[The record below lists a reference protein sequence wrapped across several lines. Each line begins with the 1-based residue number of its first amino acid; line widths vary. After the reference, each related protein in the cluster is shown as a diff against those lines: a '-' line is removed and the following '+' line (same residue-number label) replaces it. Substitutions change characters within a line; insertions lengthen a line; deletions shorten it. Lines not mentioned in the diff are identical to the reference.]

1 MHIHLKEASAR
12 NVGFQMPGKVENAWL
27 RMVLWCQ
34 LKPLRTMIGAQPAEL
49 VIEETHDS
57 LIIDL
62 LISFCFHDISVLF
75 ILLSFIFTKRD
86 TAMFKCRFTN
96 KKRFIF
102 RSMQVWHNRVIL
114 SRHVVSARSSNEILD
129 LYEYFPCCCKRR
141 KHGLWLVLY
150 YLIGCWMSD

>member
-1 MHIHLKEASAR
+1 MLDFKCRERWRTHDWGWYYDA
-12 NVGFQMPGKVENAWL
+12 NWNPYVQWL
-27 RMVLWCQ
+27 VHSQ
-34 LKPLRTMIGAQPAEL
+34 H
-49 VIEETHDS
+49 VIEETYDS

-86 TAMFKCRFTN
+86 TAMFKCRFTIN

-141 KHGLWLVLY
+141 KHGLGLVLY
-150 YLIGCWMSD
+150 YLIRLDL